1 MSWRPANY
9 ILRQKWMSIYQNNK
23 YNMLYLCAPCSRC
36 DQPVP
41 AEKAAPRHGAAL
53 CSRAMA
59 WNPAQY
65 LKFSAERQR
74 PGFDLLAQIGDLPA
88 GSLYDLGCGTG
99 SHAQAIAERWP
110 DRAVFGID
118 NSPQMLNAAKETP
131 SRIRW
136 IEAEIAAWRAPERAA
151 LIYSNATL
159 HWLPRH
165 EALFPRLL
173 DQLAPQGVLAVQ
185 MPRNFDDPSQ
195 RLLRETAR
203 AGGWAAR
210 LAPLFD
216 PDCPTPSLLRPDPVG
231 RPEFYYD
238 LLAPRAAGGL
248 DLWETEYIHQ
258 LAGENAVLEWMRG
271 TTLRPVL
278 DALDHASRESF
289 LAAYGAALAAAFPRR
304 ADGKTLLHFRRLFL
318 VARI

>member
-1 MSWRPANY
+1 
-9 ILRQKWMSIYQNNK
+9 
-23 YNMLYLCAPCSRC
+23 
-36 DQPVP
+36 
-41 AEKAAPRHGAAL
+41 
-53 CSRAMA
+53 MA

-65 LKFSAERQR
+65 LKFSGERQR
-74 PGFDLLAQIGDLPA
+74 PGFDLLAQIGDLPP
-88 GSLYDLGCGTG
+88 GPVYDLGCGTG
-99 SHAQAIAERWP
+99 IHAQAMAARWP
-110 DRAVFGID
+110 DRDVIGID
-118 NSPQMLNAAKETP
+118 NSPQMLDEARQTQ

-136 IEAEIAAWRAPERAA
+136 IEAEISAWRAPERAA

-159 HWLPRH
+159 HWLSRH

-173 DQLAPQGVLAVQ
+173 AQLAPAGVLAVQ

-203 AGGWAAR
+203 AGAWAAK

-238 LLAPRAAGGL
+238 LLAPRAAAGI

-278 DALDHASRESF
+278 DALDRDLRESF

-318 VARI
+318 VARV

>member
-1 MSWRPANY
+1 
-9 ILRQKWMSIYQNNK
+9 
-23 YNMLYLCAPCSRC
+23 
-36 DQPVP
+36 
-41 AEKAAPRHGAAL
+41 
-53 CSRAMA
+53 MA

-65 LKFSAERQR
+65 LKFSGERQR
-74 PGFDLLAQIGDLPA
+74 PGFDLLAQIGDLPP
-88 GSLYDLGCGTG
+88 GPVYDLGCGTG
-99 SHAQAIAERWP
+99 IHAQAMAARWP
-110 DRAVFGID
+110 DRDVSGID
-118 NSPQMLNAAKETP
+118 NSPQMLDEARQTQ

-136 IEAEIAAWRAPERAA
+136 IEAEISAWRAPERAA

-159 HWLPRH
+159 HWLSRH

-173 DQLAPQGVLAVQ
+173 AQLAPAGVLAVQ

-203 AGGWAAR
+203 AGAWAAK

-238 LLAPRAAGGL
+238 LLAPRAAAGI

-278 DALDHASRESF
+278 DALSDQMRAAF
-289 LAAYGAALAAAFPRR
+289 LDAYAQRLAAAFPRR
-304 ADGKTLLHFRRLFL
+304 EDGKTLLKFRRLFL
-318 VARI
+318 VARA